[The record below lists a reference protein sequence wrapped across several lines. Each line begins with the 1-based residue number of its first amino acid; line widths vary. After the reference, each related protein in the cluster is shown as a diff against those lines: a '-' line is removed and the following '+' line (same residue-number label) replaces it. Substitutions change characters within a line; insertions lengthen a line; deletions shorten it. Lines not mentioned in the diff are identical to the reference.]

1 MSKGV
6 ASFIFLGK
14 DGWSNGRREETG
26 DQGAHKNVQEA
37 WLYIRAL
44 EILLA
49 RERREKESKGERESR
64 WQLPITSRQGALK
77 KKKKM
82 MSGGVDVD
90 GCRGVRVDGF
100 VCACIAHYSQT
111 YINKNKLC

>member
-1 MSKGV
+1 MLHR
-6 ASFIFLGK
+6 SFFWGK

-44 EILLA
+44 EILLG
-49 RERREKESKGERESR
+49 REREERKGKKGRKREQMAASNNLETGC
-64 WQLPITSRQGALK
+64 LK
-77 KKKKM
+77 KKKP

-90 GCRGVRVDGF
+90 GCRGACGWICVD
-100 VCACIAHYSQT
+100 VCACIVHYSQT